1 MTIRASFDKL
11 RTHGFLPIMVSLS
24 NHTVTAER
32 DLYFLTKRS
41 WMMTDNGKVT
51 NIFLSGVGGQG
62 IILASNILAEVF
74 RQAGYDV
81 KKSEVHGMAQ
91 RGGDVTTHFRFG
103 KKVYSPLIKY
113 GDVDFLLSFEL
124 LEAERY
130 INWVKPEGKIVIN
143 KQAILPPA
151 VTLGQME
158 YPKDIEKTFKK
169 YFKNNVWVING
180 QEIARKLG
188 NIQAA
193 NVVLVGAFSNFFP
206 EIKEDQWIDAV
217 KGLLAAKLHE
227 LNIKAF
233 DEGRKAFSQASD

>member
-1 MTIRASFDKL
+1 
-11 RTHGFLPIMVSLS
+11 
-24 NHTVTAER
+24 
-32 DLYFLTKRS
+32 
-41 WMMTDNGKVT
+41 MTDDGRVT

-62 IILASNILAEVF
+62 TILASNILGEVF
-74 RQAGYDV
+74 LKAGYDV

-113 GDVDFLLSFEL
+113 GEVDFLLSFEL
-124 LEAERY
+124 LEALRY
-130 INWVKPEGKIVIN
+130 INWVRPEGKIIIN
-143 KQAILPPA
+143 KQAILPPS

-158 YPKDIEKTFKK
+158 YPRDIEKTFKRH
-169 YFKNNVWVING
+169 FKNQVWIIDG

-206 EIKEDQWIDAV
+206 EIREEQWNDAITA
-217 KGLLAAKLHE
+217 LLPAKLHD

-233 DEGRKAFSQASD
+233 DEGRKAPPIHLLPVSAGTP